1 MTSLKRI
8 FAALACLAASAT
20 ATATANTL
28 LTPPVPEI
36 AARAYLLTDY
46 YSGQTL
52 AQRDENMRVEPASLT
67 KLMTAYVT
75 FKAVKQG
82 RIKLDQVVPV
92 SSNAY
97 KKEGSV
103 MFIDPKIPVTV
114 DELIHGMIIQ
124 SGNDACIALAE
135 AIAGSEAVFA
145 QMMNQE
151 AARLGMKNTHFVNST
166 GLPDPQHYTT
176 AHDLALIAA
185 ALVRDFP
192 EFYPIYSQKEFTY
205 NKIKQPNR
213 NLLLYRDPN
222 VDGMKTG
229 HTESAGFCLIASSK
243 RDGRRV
249 ISVVLGTTGD
259 NVRATESSK
268 LLNWGLQFYDTP
280 KLYSANQ
287 SLQQVPVWKG
297 AEREIKVG
305 FRNDLYL
312 SLPKGTASRIKAS
325 LTTQQPLL
333 APVAAGQRVG
343 KLTLTLDGQPLGE
356 YPVVALN
363 NVAQAGIFGRA
374 WDSVRLMF
382 NK

>member
-1 MTSLKRI
+1 MTSVKRI
-8 FAALACLAASAT
+8 FAALACLAAS

-75 FKAVKQG
+75 FKAIKQG

-114 DELIHGMIIQ
+114 NELIHGMIIQ

-151 AARLGMKNTHFVNST
+151 AARLGMKSTHFMNST

-185 ALVRDFP
+185 ALIHDFP
-192 EFYPIYSQKEFTY
+192 EFYPIYSQKEYTY

-229 HTESAGFCLIASSK
+229 HTDSAGFCLIASSK

-312 SLPKGTASRIKAS
+312 SLPKGAAGRVKAS

-333 APVAAGQRVG
+333 APVATGQRVG